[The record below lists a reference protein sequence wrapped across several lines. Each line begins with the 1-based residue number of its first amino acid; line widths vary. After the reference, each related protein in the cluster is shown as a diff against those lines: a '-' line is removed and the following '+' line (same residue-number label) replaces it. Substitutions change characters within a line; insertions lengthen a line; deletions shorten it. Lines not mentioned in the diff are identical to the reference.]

1 MKVNAIRGNIDL
13 KVWRESNRNSRELG
27 KDKRYYYL
35 CSSNYGWKVR
45 IQIIKK
51 KKTFCGVLN
60 VCLYIIWRNIKLALS
75 RLWKFVCILQSLQ
88 QPENKFNSY
97 WILIYGYGCVYMWS
111 VNVTQSCLTLC
122 DPMNY
127 SLPGPTVHEILQTRI
142 IEWVAIPF
150 SRGSSQPRDQP
161 QFSGITGGF
170 FTIWATREY
179 IHIYIWIKMTN
190 PK

>member
-1 MKVNAIRGNIDL
+1 MLSEGILILKCEGRAIEI
-13 KVWRESNRNSRELG
+13 VESWVKIGTTTYVLQTMDERLEYKL
-27 KDKRYYYL
+27 L
-35 CSSNYGWKVR
+35 
-45 IQIIKK
+45 KK

-88 QPENKFNSY
+88 QPEKKFNSY

-170 FTIWATREY
+170 FTIWDTREY